1 MPENTQ
7 DQNKLVSFRDSRL
20 THIFKTFFYGD
31 SKLRMIVCVKVY
43 RSSGNGLFD
52 IVADMFQEVLVTMSF
67 ASRRFS
73 PIIWDPGITPSI
85 AGVTWEEKPCGGP
98 R

>member
-1 MPENTQ
+1 M
-7 DQNKLVSFRDSRL
+7 DR
-20 THIFKTFFYGD
+20 D
-31 SKLRMIVCVKVY
+31 SKLRMIVSVNCKVN
-43 RSSGNGLFD
+43 RISGNSLFD
-52 IVADMFQEVLVTMSF
+52 IVAEMFQEVLVTMSF
-67 ASRRFS
+67 ASRRFY